1 MALLVWDDSYS
12 VDVAALDTQ
21 HKKLLAAYNQLAEA
35 MLNGKG
41 KEVIRAVLYSLNE
54 YVTDHFSYEERLMRQ
69 HAYLDETG
77 HTKEHA
83 YFQTKVKEF
92 EESLGK
98 GDPFVSP
105 HVIYFLR
112 DWLVKHIKENDKR
125 LGEFLSSRRTTEPR
139 TAES

>member
-12 VDVAALDTQ
+12 VKVASLDTQ

-54 YVTDHFSYEERLMRQ
+54 YIADHFSYEERLMR
-69 HAYLDETG
+69 HHSYLDETG
-77 HTKEHA
+77 HRKEHD
-83 YFQTKVKEF
+83 YFQGRIQEF
-92 EESLGK
+92 EESLRQ

-112 DWLVKHIKENDKR
+112 DWLVKHIKDNDRR
-125 LGEFLSSRRTTEPR
+125 LGEFLAPR
-139 TAES
+139 GVV